1 MKNMD
6 VELLLQLKKD
16 NQGENLQQILKNI
29 LEEVTLLK
37 IWIGKK
43 FIHE

>member
-37 IWIGKK
+37 I
-43 FIHE
+43 